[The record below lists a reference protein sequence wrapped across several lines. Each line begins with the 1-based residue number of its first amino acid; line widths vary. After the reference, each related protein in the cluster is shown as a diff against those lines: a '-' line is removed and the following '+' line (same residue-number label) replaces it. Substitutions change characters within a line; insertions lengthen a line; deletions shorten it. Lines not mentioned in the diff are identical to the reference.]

1 MRELVSVIVPYF
13 KKKKFIKKTINS
25 GVNQTYKKLEI
36 IIVYD
41 DEDQRDLKFIKKL
54 RDLDSRIKLI
64 VNKKN
69 LGAGYS
75 RNIGIKFSKGKYVA
89 FIDSD
94 DIWKKNKILKQYKMM
109 KEKSYKITYTSYE
122 LINENDF
129 CIGKMNVSKYL
140 SYNDFIKSCDIALS
154 SVMIEK
160 KILKNEIF
168 ANLRTKEDYYLWLR
182 LSKNHKFYGIQKFL
196 TKWRSTK
203 NSLSSNI
210 IQKLCDSF
218 ILYNKKMKIN
228 YFVSL
233 FYVLRLSIFYLN
245 KKLRQRV

>member
-13 KKKKFIKKTINS
+13 KKFIKKTINS
-25 GVNQTYKKLEI
+25 VVNQTYKKLEI

-140 SYNDFIKSCDIALS
+140 
-154 SVMIEK
+154 VTMIS
-160 KILKNEIF
+160 L
-168 ANLRTKEDYYLWLR
+168 NLVT
-182 LSKNHKFYGIQKFL
+182 
-196 TKWRSTK
+196 
-203 NSLSSNI
+203 
-210 IQKLCDSF
+210 
-218 ILYNKKMKIN
+218 
-228 YFVSL
+228 
-233 FYVLRLSIFYLN
+233 
-245 KKLRQRV
+245 